1 MEELNA
7 ANAAGT
13 QTDTE
18 TRTAAGTGTA
28 GTGTAATAAA
38 LVTMS
43 GFTASELAAM
53 TRLTW
58 TDDPSIKDRLAKD
71 MEDTMA
77 KMAKPTIR
85 KAHKIA
91 RKVAQRSGSSAVNP
105 YAVGA
110 AVAKKQAAKRKAAR
124 TK

>member
-1 MEELNA
+1 MRRRIDRRNLNA
-7 ANAAGT
+7 ANTAGT

-18 TRTAAGTGTA
+18 TRTAAAGTGTA

-38 LVTMS
+38 VLKGV
-43 GFTASELAAM
+43 A
-53 TRLTW
+53 
-58 TDDPSIKDRLAKD
+58 
-71 MEDTMA
+71 MA